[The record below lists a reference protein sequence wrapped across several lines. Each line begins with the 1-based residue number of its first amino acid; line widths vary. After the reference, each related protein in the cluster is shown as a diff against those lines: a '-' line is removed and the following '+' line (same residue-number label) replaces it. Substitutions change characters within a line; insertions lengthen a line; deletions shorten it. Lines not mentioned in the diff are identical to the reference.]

1 MYFHCPLTVHI
12 CSVHYASV
20 KDIVKIKGKP
30 AIFTVNIFA
39 MQSWIVNIGTECFVQ
54 HLNLPSASIQQCLP
68 VSELRWSSFA
78 RQQILVYFHIQLGPQ
93 KILVH

>member
-1 MYFHCPLTVHI
+1 MYFHCPLTV

-20 KDIVKIKGKP
+20 KDTVKVKGKP
-30 AIFTVNIFA
+30 AIFTVNMFA
-39 MQSWIVNIGTECFVQ
+39 VESWIVNIGTECFVQ
-54 HLNLPSASIQQCLP
+54 HLDLPSASIQQCLP

-78 RQQILVYFHIQLGPQ
+78 RQQKLVCFHIQLGPQ